1 MCTKEKSLTTFLSVL
16 YIENT
21 HTCLQIS
28 YKPVVQACHDFK
40 ILIHISKGEEIN
52 FKFYLFSLGLS
63 GKIESNKRNFHNK
76 FIRFSYLEQSTSCTN
91 KTIGMYQW
99 CTKELL
105 VSVVRGQAFLILNE
119 VIIFPQAQ
127 WKVRVRETDSDYV
140 IWVNIQ
146 RRIKGKIIKLKLIK
160 LSHLYCCF
168 VHYANAN

>member
-21 HTCLQIS
+21 HTCMQIS

-91 KTIGMYQW
+91 KTIGMYQ
-99 CTKELL
+99 
-105 VSVVRGQAFLILNE
+105 
-119 VIIFPQAQ
+119 
-127 WKVRVRETDSDYV
+127 
-140 IWVNIQ
+140 
-146 RRIKGKIIKLKLIK
+146 
-160 LSHLYCCF
+160 
-168 VHYANAN
+168 